1 LQVVVSGLGMDEREA
16 ANRSV
21 SEYLDSLRRRLA
33 DGRSELQRQRAVIDE
48 THEHLAGM
56 SRWIEQT
63 DLELGRTRTRRQQPA
78 EDD

>member
-1 LQVVVSGLGMDEREA
+1 MNLWLIPLFPLIGFLLNGLFG
-16 ANRSV
+16 
-21 SEYLDSLRRRLA
+21 RRLA

-63 DLELGRTRTRRQQPA
+63 DRELDRTRSRRAPLE

>member
-1 LQVVVSGLGMDEREA
+1 MDEREA

-21 SEYLDSLRRRLA
+21 AEYLDSLRQRLA
-33 DGRSELQRQRAVIDE
+33 DGRSELQRQRALIDE

-63 DLELGRTRTRRQQPA
+63 DLELNRARTRRTQPPEA
-78 EDD
+78 D

>member
-1 LQVVVSGLGMDEREA
+1 MDEREA

-21 SEYLDSLRRRLA
+21 ADYLARLRRHIA
-33 DGRSELQRQRAVIDE
+33 DGKSEIERQRASVDE

-63 DLELGRTRTRRQQPA
+63 DRQLGQERERRRGHGDN
-78 EDD
+78 E

>member
-1 LQVVVSGLGMDEREA
+1 MDEREA

-21 SEYLDSLRRRLA
+21 ADYLERLRQRLA
-33 DGRSELQRQRAVIDE
+33 DGRSELQRQRALIDE

-63 DLELGRTRTRRQQPA
+63 DLQLSQKRARRR
-78 EDD
+78 DDSDNAGK

>member
-1 LQVVVSGLGMDEREA
+1 MDEREA

-21 SEYLDSLRRRLA
+21 AEYLAHLRQRLA
-33 DGRSELQRQRAVIDE
+33 DGRSELQRQRALIDE

-63 DLELGRTRTRRQQPA
+63 DMQLHQTRARHKGHG
-78 EDD
+78 EDT

>member
-1 LQVVVSGLGMDEREA
+1 MDEREA
-16 ANRSV
+16 VNRSAADYLARLRQRLLEGK
-21 SEYLDSLRRRLA
+21 SEI
-33 DGRSELQRQRAVIDE
+33 ERQRAVVDE

-63 DLELGRTRTRRQQPA
+63 DLELGRTRRERRG

>member
-1 LQVVVSGLGMDEREA
+1 MDEREA

-21 SEYLDSLRRRLA
+21 ADYLARLRQRLA
-33 DGRSELQRQRAVIDE
+33 DGRSELQRQRALIDE

-63 DLELGRTRTRRQQPA
+63 DLQLGQERTRRQDGGDNSA
-78 EDD
+78 DS

>member
-1 LQVVVSGLGMDEREA
+1 MDEREA

-21 SEYLDSLRRRLA
+21 ADYLARLRRCLA
-33 DGRSELQRQRAVIDE
+33 DGRSELQRQRALIDE

-63 DLELGRTRTRRQQPA
+63 DLQLGRERARRRGTRN
-78 EDD
+78 DK

>member
-1 LQVVVSGLGMDEREA
+1 MDEREA

-21 SEYLDSLRRRLA
+21 AEYLDSLRQRLA
-33 DGRSELQRQRAVIDE
+33 DGRSELQRQRAQIDE

-63 DLELGRTRTRRQQPA
+63 DLELSRTRTRRPGV
-78 EDD
+78 EDNAGDA

>member
-1 LQVVVSGLGMDEREA
+1 MDEREA

-21 SEYLDSLRRRLA
+21 AEYLAHLRQRLA
-33 DGRSELQRQRAVIDE
+33 DGRSELQRQRALIDE

-63 DLELGRTRTRRQQPA
+63 DLQLSRERARRRGDGDNA
-78 EDD
+78 AND

>member
-1 LQVVVSGLGMDEREA
+1 MDEREA

-21 SEYLDSLRRRLA
+21 AEYLARLRQRLA
-33 DGRSELQRQRAVIDE
+33 DGRSELQRQRALIDE

-63 DLELGRTRTRRQQPA
+63 DLQLGQKRERRDGGGDNSSD
-78 EDD
+78 E

>member
-1 LQVVVSGLGMDEREA
+1 MDEREA

-21 SEYLDSLRRRLA
+21 ADYLARLRQRLA
-33 DGRSELQRQRAVIDE
+33 DGRSELQRQRALIDE

-63 DLELGRTRTRRQQPA
+63 NLGLGQTRERRNRS
-78 EDD
+78 DDDT

>member
-1 LQVVVSGLGMDEREA
+1 MQVVVSRLGMDEREA
-16 ANRSV
+16 AKRSV
-21 SEYLDSLRRRLA
+21 AEYLESLRRRLA

-63 DLELGRTRTRRQQPA
+63 DLELSRTRTRREQPG

>member
-1 LQVVVSGLGMDEREA
+1 MDEREA

-21 SEYLDSLRRRLA
+21 AEYLARLRQRLA
-33 DGRSELQRQRAVIDE
+33 DGKSEIERQKASVDE

-63 DLELGRTRTRRQQPA
+63 DRQLGQERERRKA
-78 EDD
+78 HGDGA

>member
-1 LQVVVSGLGMDEREA
+1 MDEREA

-21 SEYLDSLRRRLA
+21 AEYLDSLRQRLA
-33 DGRSELQRQRAVIDE
+33 DGRSELQRQRALIDE

-63 DLELGRTRTRRQQPA
+63 DLELSRTRTRRKQS
-78 EDD
+78 DDD

>member
-1 LQVVVSGLGMDEREA
+1 MDEREA

-21 SEYLDSLRRRLA
+21 AEYLEHLRQRLA
-33 DGRSELQRQRAVIDE
+33 AGRSELRRQRALIDE

-63 DLELGRTRTRRQQPA
+63 DLELKQTRARREPG
-78 EDD
+78 DDE

>member
-1 LQVVVSGLGMDEREA
+1 MDEREA

-21 SEYLDSLRRRLA
+21 AEYLDSLRQRLA
-33 DGRSELQRQRAVIDE
+33 DGRSELQRQRALIDE

-63 DLELGRTRTRRQQPA
+63 DLELSRTRTRRA
-78 EDD
+78 GVEDNDGDA

>member
-1 LQVVVSGLGMDEREA
+1 MDEREA

-21 SEYLDSLRRRLA
+21 ADYLSRLRQRIA
-33 DGRSELQRQRAVIDE
+33 DGRSELERQRAAVDA

-63 DLELGRTRTRRQQPA
+63 DLQLGQERERRNGRSDNSSDA
-78 EDD
+78 

>member
-1 LQVVVSGLGMDEREA
+1 MDEREA

-21 SEYLDSLRRRLA
+21 AEYLDSLRQRLA
-33 DGRSELQRQRAVIDE
+33 DGRSELQRQRALIDE

-63 DLELGRTRTRRQQPA
+63 DLELNRARTRRQRDGDNRTDA
-78 EDD
+78 

>member
-1 LQVVVSGLGMDEREA
+1 MDEREA

-21 SEYLDSLRRRLA
+21 ADYLARLRHRLA
-33 DGRSELQRQRAVIDE
+33 EGRAELQRQRALIDE

-63 DLELGRTRTRRQQPA
+63 DLELKQTRTRRKGA
-78 EDD
+78 DDE